1 MEKESNANETMV
13 KIPNKDSSE
22 KKRRPIILSA
32 CLIADILCFLIS
44 FSILLLLANN
54 NESFNQSMPSIKA
67 GEKVLNY
74 VRISMT
80 FGMVST
86 GFCFVT
92 AMLLLIYS
100 LVVLFGDKKYDF
112 LSKHIKK
119 ELGLPD
125 SSVNNA
131 DII

>member
-1 MEKESNANETMV
+1 
-13 KIPNKDSSE
+13 
-22 KKRRPIILSA
+22 
-32 CLIADILCFLIS
+32 
-44 FSILLLLANN
+44 
-54 NESFNQSMPSIKA
+54 MPSIKA

-74 VRISMT
+74 ARISMT